1 MIFSLLELSF
11 QNYSIGSQGIYARSL
26 QGNASAEN
34 AALFGDAVE
43 PLAVAGLKLA
53 LQTG

>member
-1 MIFSLLELSF
+1 MT
-11 QNYSIGSQGIYARSL
+11 YVIGSQGIYARSL